1 MGLATILFV
10 IAGIVAASRFVGI
23 FRELG
28 VALPSVT
35 VWVLN
40 PWFHVVVGA
49 VLLGVCAGS
58 LRSEWR
64 SRAVRAWFVL
74 LLVHA
79 FVIIIGLFA
88 PICLLIETL
97 GRQAGQ

>member
-10 IAGIVAASRFVGI
+10 IAGMVAASRFVGI

-28 VALPSVT
+28 VALPLVT
-35 VWVLN
+35 TWVLN
-40 PWFHVVVGA
+40 PWFHVLVGA

-64 SRAVRAWFVL
+64 SRAVGTWFVL
-74 LLVHA
+74 LLVHTL
-79 FVIIIGLFA
+79 VIIIGLFA

-97 GRQAGQ
+97 EHQASQ